1 MKGTITDFLE
11 LVSAKPEL
19 SREFIQLA
27 ARHGF
32 EFSVDELSD
41 NELQGVVGGTDMS
54 QLDQLKLQDNMQK
67 QSQALQTLANISKM
81 TNDSSMAI
89 IQNMRG

>member
-1 MKGTITDFLE
+1 MKGTITDFLA

-41 NELQGVVGGTDMS
+41 NELQGVVGGADMS